1 MPPIGRNGTNDL
13 PSGLRST
20 PAKSSCIAA
29 RGFQRVGF
37 SRGFGVMVS
46 VLWAF
51 EDLLGVLIPCSKYF
65 KYLSKMAETGE
76 ANKSDVD
83 HIDRS
88 GAALGFRIG
97 LQPAQLAPEIW
108 MLAALI
114 LCNPSHVGFLF
125 RHAKLECRL

>member
-1 MPPIGRNGTNDL
+1 
-13 PSGLRST
+13 
-20 PAKSSCIAA
+20 
-29 RGFQRVGF
+29 
-37 SRGFGVMVS
+37 MVS
-46 VLWAF
+46 TVWAF
-51 EDLLGVLIPCSKYF
+51 EDVLGVLTPRSKYL
-65 KYLSKMAETGE
+65 KYLSEMAETGE

-97 LQPAQLAPEIW
+97 LPPAQLAPEIW

-125 RHAKLECRL
+125 RHTKLECHL